1 MSRLDE
7 ICLFF
12 SVSSGLVS
20 HLSTCKDYL
29 LDFTNNELWR
39 AHLRQESREESF
51 HSFLFS
57 WIVFKLSL
65 CVQHG
70 YCHLISKGGKNVW
83 CLANRQSLSSAVN
96 SNNGT

>member
-29 LDFTNNELWR
+29 LDFTNNELCR
-39 AHLRQESREESF
+39 AHLRRVKRRKLPLFPVFLDSF
-51 HSFLFS
+51 
-57 WIVFKLSL
+57 
-65 CVQHG
+65 
-70 YCHLISKGGKNVW
+70 
-83 CLANRQSLSSAVN
+83 
-96 SNNGT
+96 